1 MYYIFVCYIDFNE
14 LICVD
19 FDVVFVVGGVGKSF
33 IIFFFI
39 IDVRF
44 FFSVCA
50 DVYFFYVGGGKGSFI
65 FFKGVFKGAFI
76 LNLYCMNRYIY
87 FFDIFFIVV

>member
-14 LICVD
+14 FICVD

-44 FFSVCA
+44 
-50 DVYFFYVGGGKGSFI
+50 
-65 FFKGVFKGAFI
+65 
-76 LNLYCMNRYIY
+76 LL
-87 FFDIFFIVV
+87 IVI